1 MPSTYTPI
9 ATYTSP
15 NGTGTS
21 YTFSS
26 IPSTYADLIL
36 ACSLKATSANSSI
49 VARFNS
55 DSGSNYS
62 VTQMYGNGSSAF
74 SQRLSNQTEVYLSY
88 TGFPTAASTYAP
100 LIVNLQNYSN
110 TTTNKTI
117 ISRSGYAASATD
129 VSVGLWRSTAAIN
142 SITLYAGNYFDTG
155 STFTLYGV
163 KSA

>member
-1 MPSTYTPI
+1 MPVTYESI

-26 IPSTYADLIL
+26 IPNTYTDLIL
-36 ACSLKATSANSSI
+36 VCSLKATSVNSSI

-62 VTQMYGNGSSAF
+62 VTQIYGNGSATS
-74 SQRLSNQTEVYLSY
+74 SQRFSNQTEVYLSY
-88 TGFPTAASTYAP
+88 AGFPTATSTYAP

-110 TTTNKTI
+110 TTTNKI
-117 ISRSGYAASATD
+117 FISRGGYATSATD
-129 VSVGLWRSTAAIN
+129 ASVGLWRSTTAIN

-155 STFTLYGV
+155 STFTLYGI
-163 KSA
+163 KAA